1 MSKGYQFD
9 VRVQMRTQVW
19 QKYLFGRAFTA
30 EGPLTFVGGL
40 LLYLCLCGFGEM
52 LLNGNP
58 AITLMSKINWQDLL
72 GDIIVIIL

>member
-1 MSKGYQFD
+1 
-9 VRVQMRTQVW
+9 
-19 QKYLFGRAFTA
+19 
-30 EGPLTFVGGL
+30 
-40 LLYLCLCGFGEM
+40 M